1 MLRIRLMPCILAVGI
16 LALSAAT
23 ASAQSG
29 PAIDAAPPAGAT
41 DQGAAVAPTAPPGIS
56 VTPPTQFRPPAR
68 RESDGSPPVEG
79 CPAGDNRKLELLV

>member
-1 MLRIRLMPCILAVGI
+1 MLRVRLIPRILAAGV
-16 LALSAAT
+16 LVLSAA
-23 ASAQSG
+23 AARAQTG
-29 PAIDAAPPAGAT
+29 PATNAAPPAGAT

-68 RESDGSPPVEG
+68 RESDGSAPLEG